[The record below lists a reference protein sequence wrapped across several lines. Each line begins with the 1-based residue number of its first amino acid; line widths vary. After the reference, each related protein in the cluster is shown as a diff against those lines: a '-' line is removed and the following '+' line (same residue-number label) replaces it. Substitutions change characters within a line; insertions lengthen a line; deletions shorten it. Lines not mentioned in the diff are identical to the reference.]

1 MAKKGEETTP
11 FVSAVEAATQQRQH
25 QQPSSAGSNN
35 NNNNK
40 NAAAKPIY
48 TEEKARHLAR
58 VYSAILTVFFIQG
71 WLTIMI
77 VNPLKD
83 DEELMENMDPS
94 EIIATPFALQR
105 LSIFAAFP
113 AVIMMIFW
121 LVKDS
126 KKLFLN
132 ILSLIKLTCILY
144 VLFGGL
150 GNSLI
155 NNWEH
160 TICASLYIATL
171 MQTTSTG
178 KVTSNIME
186 EYPFYDPIENNALAT
201 SRLYT
206 TFLFAIP
213 FQVLTILDHGM
224 QVQRW
229 PLPLIIG
236 GSYGYVLGTII
247 GICLLGRQNY
257 LASKKK

>member
-11 FVSAVEAATQQRQH
+11 LVSAVEAVTQQRQQ
-25 QQPSSAGSNN
+25 QQPSRTAKINASNAG
-35 NNNNK
+35 
-40 NAAAKPIY
+40 AKPIY

-58 VYSAILTVFFIQG
+58 VYAAILTVFFIQG

-247 GICLLGRQNY
+247 GIFLLGRQNY